1 MKRFIF
7 IGILFSIFNFQLPI
21 ARAQQGDEQMASYY
35 YQNREY
41 DKAIELYEPLYAR
54 TQSVYYYQMLYTCY
68 LETEQFKEAEKLVEK
83 RMKRQGRD
91 LTLYV
96 DLGNLHLKRGERKKA
111 EKQYAAAVDKL
122 GRDSKQ
128 AIDLALAYLLGFR
141 GEAFVAILIM
151 AAAPTAASAFTMAEE
166 MGSNGRLTGSSVVF
180 STGLSVLTIFLWL
193 FLFKTLGA
201 F

>member
-1 MKRFIF
+1 MKKIIF
-7 IGILFSIFNFQLPI
+7 IGILFSISNFQLST

-68 LETEQFKEAEKLVEK
+68 LETEQFKEAEELIEK

-128 AIDLALAYLLGFR
+128 AIDLALAFENSGRTDYAIATFLRSRQNLGNELLYVM
-141 GEAFVAILIM
+141 ELA
-151 AAAPTAASAFTMAEE
+151 
-166 MGSNGRLTGSSVVF
+166 
-180 STGLSVLTIFLWL
+180 
-193 FLFKTLGA
+193 TLYGKSGQ
-201 F
+201 